1 MSNRRLGTTLKNL
14 VLALLNATLILLALC
29 LWLGLRIASEVRGAT
44 ENLSLNLGLVQPLQQ
59 DAAAIATQVA
69 GLRADLAAASDR
81 VGELPPE
88 VIENLR
94 EKSDQLQAPLDK
106 LSQIAER
113 IAIDPGI
120 LAERAAIAA
129 VAKLGQEAQ
138 QLRQC
143 RLPSDPVP

>member
-29 LWLGLRIASEVRGAT
+29 LWLGLRIASDFRGAT

-59 DAAAIATQVA
+59 NAATIATQVA

-106 LSQIAER
+106 LSQMAER